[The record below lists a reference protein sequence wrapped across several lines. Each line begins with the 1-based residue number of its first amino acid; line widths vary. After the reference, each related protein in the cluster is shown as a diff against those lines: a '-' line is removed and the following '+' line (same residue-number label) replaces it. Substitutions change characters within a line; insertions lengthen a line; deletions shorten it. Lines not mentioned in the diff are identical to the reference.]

1 VLPQDIADRGGASL
15 GDFAV
20 VVNLRN
26 GKSSFAIY
34 ADIGTLGEGS
44 VELANALG
52 IQSDARHGGES
63 DGILYLLFPGSGN
76 RRPRTLA
83 EIQSEG
89 EKLVMDQRIEM
100 TKLSTCVESD
110 NPEENAE
117 PGALRVNRTE
127 SLPNSGDSR
136 H

>member
-1 VLPQDIADRGGASL
+1 PEDVADRGGARL

-20 VVNLRN
+20 VMNLRN

-44 VELANALG
+44 VALADALG
-52 IQSDARHGGES
+52 IWSDARHGGAS

-76 RRPRTLA
+76 LRPRTIG

-89 EKLVMDQRIEM
+89 EKLLLSNWGG
-100 TKLSTCVESD
+100 TKKLSSCAESD
-110 NPEENAE
+110 DPAD
-117 PGALRVNRTE
+117 G
-127 SLPNSGDSR
+127 SGEFQECSECTGLDR
-136 H
+136 